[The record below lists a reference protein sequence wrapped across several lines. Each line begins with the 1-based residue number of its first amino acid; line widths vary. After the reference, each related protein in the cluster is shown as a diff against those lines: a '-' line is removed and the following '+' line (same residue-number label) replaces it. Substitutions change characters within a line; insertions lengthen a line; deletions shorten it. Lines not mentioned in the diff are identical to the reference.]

1 MEIEFSY
8 KGKLY
13 LLESVYDKSG
23 IYAVAWM
30 LSTDGGNKSKRIDE
44 TELAKV
50 IWILIDGVPLRRI
63 WPLVSVE
70 MM

>member
-50 IWILIDGVPLRRI
+50 I
-63 WPLVSVE
+63 
-70 MM
+70 